1 VRLVENVI
9 ASTQASLSFGR
20 ARFTMLG
27 LVTAAVLV
35 NYLDRAVLGIA
46 APSIQTEFGL
56 SPVLMG
62 VVFSAFS
69 WSYFA
74 AQIPCGIL
82 LDRFGVRLVYRLAL
96 IGWSLATLLH
106 ASARGFVSLLG
117 LRIALGL
124 TEAPCFPANSNI
136 VAAWFPRSERASA
149 IGIYTAAE
157 YVGLGLL
164 SPLLFWIV
172 AAFQWRALFVFAG
185 AAGLLL
191 AVFWWRG
198 YRDPHEYPGLSEEE
212 RTLIAAG
219 GGTIEKPVAEK
230 FSLAVI
236 RALFR
241 DRQMWGL
248 CIGQFSVYSTFVF
261 FLTWFPTYLATERH
275 MAWISVGFFGSL
287 PYVAGFFG
295 ILFAGFLSDKLL
307 QRYSLDTARKL
318 PVIMG
323 LVLASTIILAN
334 YVQSDAAVIAILSL
348 SFFAQAMSSS
358 GWSVISEVAP
368 PRQIGLVGGLF
379 SASANLS
386 GIVTPL
392 VIGSIVQETGS
403 FVGALVFVGIVAA
416 IGALS
421 WIFLIGKIHRIEI

>member
-1 VRLVENVI
+1 MADVI
-9 ASTQASLSFGR
+9 TSTRASLRLGR
-20 ARFTMLG
+20 VRYFMLG
-27 LVTAAVLV
+27 LVAAAVLV

-46 APSIQTEFGL
+46 APAIQAEFAL
-56 SPVLMG
+56 SPLTMG

-106 ASARGFVSLLG
+106 GLARGFVSLVG

-136 VAAWFPRSERASA
+136 VAAWFPREERARA
-149 IGIYTAAE
+149 IGVYTAAE
-157 YVGLGLL
+157 YVGLGFLT
-164 SPLLFWIV
+164 PLLFWIV
-172 AAFQWRALFVFAG
+172 DAWGWRALFVVAG
-185 AAGLLL
+185 GIGLLL
-191 AVFWWRG
+191 AVFWWRR
-198 YRDPHEYPGLSEEE
+198 YRDPHECQELSAPE
-212 RTLIAAG
+212 RNLITAG
-219 GGTIEKPVAEK
+219 GGTVDRPPAQK
-230 FSLAVI
+230 FSFAVL

-275 MAWISVGFFGSL
+275 MAWISVGFFTAL

-295 ILFAGFLSDKLL
+295 ILFAGFLSDALL
-307 QRYSLDTARKL
+307 RRRYSLDTARKL

-323 LVLASTIILAN
+323 LLLASTIILAN
-334 YVQSDAAVIAILSL
+334 YVESDAAVIVILSL

-368 PRQIGLVGGLF
+368 PGQIGLIGGLF

-392 VIGSIVQETGS
+392 VIGSIVQQTGS
-403 FVGALVFVGIVAA
+403 FVGALIFVGIVAA

-421 WIFLIGKIHRIEI
+421 WIFLVGKIHRIEI

>member
-1 VRLVENVI
+1 
-9 ASTQASLSFGR
+9 
-20 ARFTMLG
+20 MLG
-27 LVTAAVLV
+27 LVAAAVLV

-46 APSIQTEFGL
+46 APAIQAEFAL
-56 SPVLMG
+56 SPLTMG

-74 AQIPCGIL
+74 AQIPSGIL
-82 LDRFGVRLVYRLAL
+82 LDRFGVRLVYRIAL

-106 ASARGFVSLLG
+106 GLARGFVSLVV

-136 VAAWFPRSERASA
+136 VAAWFPREERARA
-149 IGIYTAAE
+149 IGVYTAAE
-157 YVGLGLL
+157 YVGLGFLT
-164 SPLLFWIV
+164 PLLFWIV
-172 AAFQWRALFVFAG
+172 DAWGWRALFVVAG
-185 AAGLLL
+185 GLGLLL
-191 AVFWWRG
+191 AIVWWRR
-198 YRDPHEYPGLSEEE
+198 YRDPHECQDLSPPE
-212 RTLIAAG
+212 RKFIVAG
-219 GGTIEKPVAEK
+219 GGTVDKPPVQE
-230 FSLAVI
+230 FSFAVI

-275 MAWISVGFFGSL
+275 MAWITVGFFTAL

-295 ILFAGFLSDKLL
+295 ILFAGVLSDALL
-307 QRYSLDTARKL
+307 RQGYSLDTARKL

-323 LVLASTIILAN
+323 LLLASTIIVAN
-334 YVQSDAAVIAILSL
+334 YLESDVAVIAILSL

-368 PRQIGLVGGLF
+368 PGQIGLIGGLF

-392 VIGSIVQETGS
+392 VIGSIVQQTGS
-403 FVGALVFVGIVAA
+403 FVDALIFVGVVAA